1 MNGNWTPELAEMLD
15 GIAND
20 LAAEIN
26 DRYGAPEVHPALKI
40 KYERDMEPVRRA
52 VALLARIKKDT
63 TP

>member
-1 MNGNWTPELAEMLD
+1 MSTFLSALVDALREVTD
-15 GIAND
+15 D
-20 LAAEIN
+20 LEAEIN

-52 VALLARIKKDT
+52 VSLLARIEKDT